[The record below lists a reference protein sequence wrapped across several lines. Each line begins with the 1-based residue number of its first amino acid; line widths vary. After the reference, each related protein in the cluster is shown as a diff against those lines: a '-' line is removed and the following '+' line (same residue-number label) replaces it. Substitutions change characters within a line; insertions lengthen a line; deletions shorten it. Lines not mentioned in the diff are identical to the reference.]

1 MKSLI
6 QQLEN
11 LFTLHRILND
21 GEFHTLREMSL
32 KIGKVE
38 RHTHRYLN
46 LLKKFYAPVQS
57 IPGQGFRYVLKNK
70 GEYVLEIT
78 QGAVRSEIAKIEGRA
93 KGLETRRRRSKS
105 LTKALSINPQ
115 ANDITK

>member
-6 QQLEN
+6 TQLET
-11 LFTLHRILND
+11 LFTLHRVLND
-21 GEFHTLREMSL
+21 GEFHTLTEL
-32 KIGKVE
+32 GGKIGMVE

-46 LLKKFYAPVQS
+46 LLKKFYAPIQS

-78 QGAVRSEIAKIEGRA
+78 EGAVRSEIAKIEGRA
-93 KGLETRRRRSKS
+93 KGLETRRRNSKS
-105 LTKALSINPQ
+105 LTKALTINPQ
-115 ANDITK
+115 SK